1 MRVARYVL
9 LPRRGLRWRPG
20 QRAPIAA
27 EELASRV
34 EDALSGPGPGAVL
47 VSLPA
52 RQARALNDGT
62 NDLRV
67 APLRRYR
74 LALFRPEVTA
84 APPTADRGV
93 ALDVVVV
100 SATDGRPLPGA
111 IVTAFTDVALG
122 LGARAR
128 TRPDG
133 RARLPL
139 GSAQVLERLYVH
151 GAVDHWTFLRRR
163 VPVGRPLQLVLQP
176 IDHTAPDGLRFR
188 YGTPRTTTGHGVR
201 VGLVDT
207 GVDAGHAHLVVAGG
221 QNCVTGEDPDD
232 HGSNGHE
239 HGTHVAGIVA
249 GRGRPPGGSRG
260 LAPAAELMS
269 YRVFGRGRAEA
280 TNFAIA
286 KAIDTAVGDGCD
298 VVNLSLGGGPADAV
312 VRAAIEEA
320 QEAGV
325 IVVAAAGNDGRGPVA
340 FPADLPDVVAVSAL
354 GRTGTYPPSA
364 AGSAERRGPYGRDGA
379 DFIAAFSNVGDI
391 DVTAPGVAIVSTV
404 PGGYL
409 DLDGTSMAC
418 PAVTGTIARIL
429 SGSRRLRSQP
439 RSPERAAA
447 VLARLRRRAR
457 SLGFPSSLEG
467 DGLAR

>member
-1 MRVARYVL
+1 MARYVL
-9 LPRRGLRWRPG
+9 LPRHGLRWRPG
-20 QRAPIAA
+20 QRAPSVAA
-27 EELASRV
+27 ELATGV
-34 EDALSGPGPGAVL
+34 EDELPGPETGAVL

-52 RQARALNDGT
+52 RRARELRAGIE
-62 NDLRV
+62 DLRV
-67 APLRRYR
+67 APVRRYR
-74 LALFRPEVTA
+74 LALHRPEIAA
-84 APPTADRGV
+84 APPAAARGA

-100 SATDGRPLPGA
+100 SAADGRPLPGA
-111 IVTAFTDVALG
+111 MVTAFTDVALG

-133 RARLPL
+133 TARL
-139 GSAQVLERLYVH
+139 QVGDAALLERLYVH
-151 GAVDHWTFLRRR
+151 GAVDHWTLLRRR
-163 VPVGRPLQLVLQP
+163 VPIGRPVRLVLQP
-176 IDHTAPDGLRFR
+176 IDHTVPDGLRVR
-188 YGTPRTTTGHGVR
+188 YGTTRTSTGRGVR

-207 GVDAGHAHLVVAGG
+207 GVHAGHPHLVVAGG
-221 QNCVTGEDPDD
+221 QNCVTGEDPTD

-239 HGTHVAGIVA
+239 HGTHVAGIIG
-249 GRGRPPGGSRG
+249 GRGRPPGGCRG
-260 LAPAAELMS
+260 VAPGADLMS

-364 AGSAERRGPYGRDGA
+364 AGSAERRGPYGHDGA
-379 DFIAAFSNVGDI
+379 DFVAAFSNVGAI
-391 DVTAPGVAIVSTV
+391 DLTAPGVAIVSTV

-429 SGSRRLRSQP
+429 GGSRRLRSQP
-439 RSPERAAA
+439 RGPERAAA

>member
-1 MRVARYVL
+1 M
-9 LPRRGLRWRPG
+9 
-20 QRAPIAA
+20 
-27 EELASRV
+27 
-34 EDALSGPGPGAVL
+34 EDALPGPEPGAFL

-52 RQARALNDGT
+52 RRARELQAGAE
-62 NDLRV
+62 DLQV

-74 LALFRPEVTA
+74 LALFRPEIA
-84 APPTADRGV
+84 APPPAVDRGG
-93 ALDVVVV
+93 ALNVVVV
-100 SATDGRPLPGA
+100 SADDGQPLAGA
-111 IVTAFTDVALG
+111 MVTAFTDVALG
-122 LGARAR
+122 QGARAL
-128 TRPDG
+128 TRADG
-133 RARLPL
+133 TARLRVGP
-139 GSAQVLERLYVH
+139 AVVLERLYVH

-163 VPVGRPLQLVLQP
+163 VPVGRPLRLVLRP
-176 IDHTAPDGLRFR
+176 IDHTVPDGLRVR
-188 YGTPRTTTGHGVR
+188 YGTTRASTGRGVR

-207 GVDAGHAHLVVAGG
+207 GVDADHPHLVVAGG
-221 QNCVTGEDPDD
+221 RNCVTGENPAD

-239 HGTHVAGIVA
+239 HGTHVAGIVG
-249 GRGRPPGGSRG
+249 GRGRPPAGCRG
-260 LAPAAELMS
+260 VAPGVELMS
-269 YRVFGRGRAEA
+269 YRVFGHGRAEA

-312 VRAAIEEA
+312 VRAAVEEA

-364 AGSAERRGPYGRDGA
+364 AGSAQRRGPYGRDGA
-379 DFIAAFSNVGDI
+379 DFVAAFSNVGAI

-429 SGSRRLRSQP
+429 GGSRRLRSQP
-439 RSPERAAA
+439 RGPERAAA

>member
-1 MRVARYVL
+1 VTA
-9 LPRRGLRWRPG
+9 
-20 QRAPIAA
+20 
-27 EELASRV
+27 ELASRV
-34 EDALSGPGPGAVL
+34 EDALPGPEPGAVL

-52 RQARALNDGT
+52 RRARALKEGT
-62 NDLRV
+62 EDLRV

-74 LALFRPEVTA
+74 LALFRPEIAA
-84 APPTADRGV
+84 APPAAARGA

-100 SATDGRPLPGA
+100 SAADGRPLPGA
-111 IVTAFTDVALG
+111 IVTAFVDVARG
-122 LGARAR
+122 LGARAL
-128 TRPDG
+128 TRSDG
-133 RARLPL
+133 TARLAL
-139 GSAQVLERLYVH
+139 GSAEVVERLYVH
-151 GAVDHWTFLRRR
+151 GALDHWTFVRRR
-163 VPVGRPLQLVLQP
+163 VPVGRPLRLVLQP
-176 IDHTAPDGLRFR
+176 IDHRAPDGLRFR
-188 YGTPRTTTGHGVR
+188 YGTARVSTGRGVR

-207 GVDAGHAHLVVAGG
+207 GVDGDHPHLVVAGG
-221 QNCVTGEDPDD
+221 RNCVTGEDPGD

-249 GRGRPPGGSRG
+249 GRGQPPAGCRG
-260 LAPAAELMS
+260 VAPGAELMS

-286 KAIDTAVGDGCD
+286 KAIDTAVGEGCD
-298 VVNLSLGGGPADAV
+298 VLNLSLGGGPADAV

-320 QEAGV
+320 HDAGV

-340 FPADLPDVVAVSAL
+340 FPADLPDVVSVSAL

-364 AGSAERRGPYGRDGA
+364 AGSAERRGPYGHDGA

-391 DVTAPGVAIVSTV
+391 VVTAPGVAIVSTV

-429 SGSRRLRSQP
+429 SESRRLRSQP
-439 RSPERAAA
+439 RGPERAAA
-447 VLARLRRRAR
+447 ILARLRRRAR